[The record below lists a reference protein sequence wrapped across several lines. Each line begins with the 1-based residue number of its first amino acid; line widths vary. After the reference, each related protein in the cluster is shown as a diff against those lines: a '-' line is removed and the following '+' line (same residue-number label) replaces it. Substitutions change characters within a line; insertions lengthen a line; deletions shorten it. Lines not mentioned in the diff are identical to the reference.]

1 MSKKF
6 ITLFLSFFIFL
17 DFSFAKKEDNFSL
30 EGTWTFEFTNNFKSC
45 TLKGDKVVNNSDED
59 DTYYLILVFSKYKYS
74 GGRIYGYPVIENYQS
89 PSLKSGW
96 QRTNTSV
103 TGDLSHEQPP
113 TGTYYPVVLVT
124 TFEKQIL
131 DYLTFPNTF
140 YYKNPT
146 EDTVSSLKSQMDYA
160 QRQMKIYDSLYY
172 STRGDKTSVIQAS
185 REWSN
190 KYYSLKKE
198 LISLRYYPDDYKPI
212 HYHIEEK
219 SYSEYAKSTYT
230 PSPSYSYTPSTTYS
244 DPLYSSDY
252 SDYSNSSNSSS
263 GSQMHKVREV
273 CKYCHG
279 TGVDSSKEV
288 TANYAGSSYKPYC
301 ATCKEYT
308 YPHYHKN
315 CIICQGS
322 GYTEK
327 WSY

>member
-17 DFSFAKKEDNFSL
+17 DFSFAKKDDNFSL

-89 PSLKSGW
+89 ASLKSGW

-185 REWSN
+185 
-190 KYYSLKKE
+190 
-198 LISLRYYPDDYKPI
+198 
-212 HYHIEEK
+212 
-219 SYSEYAKSTYT
+219 
-230 PSPSYSYTPSTTYS
+230 
-244 DPLYSSDY
+244 SDY